1 MALGQQ
7 LKLQSTSCIYMG
19 GWCRDF
25 SGHFQT
31 KQGRVCGTLGGCL
44 QGLAPSLTLRSRH
57 PTAQFFGGR

>member
-7 LKLQSTSCIYMG
+7 LKLQGTSCIHMG
-19 GWCRDF
+19 CRCGYF

-57 PTAQFFGGR
+57 PATQLFGGR